1 MAAIKPP
8 SWAKKAI
15 PTLNGWKDPRSGEL
29 LKSTNI
35 AQIAIDAYMGVTTE
49 TVSNRP
55 IKPAR
60 EAVVAPPK
68 PMQLNEA
75 PVNNKSLEDMNKME
89 LEAHGRTMGVELD
102 RRKNKDILIEE
113 LREIVDD

>member
-8 SWAKKAI
+8 SWAKNAI

-35 AQIAIDAYMGVTTE
+35 SQEQIAEYTGAVEKPTMKKSPRPE
-49 TVSNRP
+49 TP
-55 IKPAR
+55 PM
-60 EAVVAPPK
+60 PK

-75 PVNNKSLEDMNKME
+75 PANNKSLEDMNKME

-102 RRKNKDILIEE
+102 RRKSKADLIEE
-113 LREIVDD
+113 LNEVIS

>member
-1 MAAIKPP
+1 
-8 SWAKKAI
+8 
-15 PTLNGWKDPRSGEL
+15 
-29 LKSTNI
+29 
-35 AQIAIDAYMGVTTE
+35 
-49 TVSNRP
+49 
-55 IKPAR
+55 
-60 EAVVAPPK
+60 
-68 PMQLNEA
+68 MQLNEA